1 MQLTRDVLIEAE
13 QSSHPFTL
21 SYALTTA
28 GCLVPLW
35 IGNLEMAEQ
44 SISRLKA
51 HAGTHG
57 LRSYQAAAL
66 GFEGRLY
73 AARAD
78 TAVGEMLLRRSV
90 AELRDTRVYMFYT
103 VFLSQLAEIMASAGE
118 IDDAIRSDALS
129 RARTIGGC
137 RKRCGSRV
145 KSCLLR
151 AKGRAPRRRTI
162 SANRWSS
169 RNARGR

>member
-1 MQLTRDVLIEAE
+1 MRLTGAGGIGKTLLAHILWLQGFPEQSVQLTPDVLIEAE

-78 TAVGEMLLRRSV
+78 TAVGEVLLWRSV
-90 AELRDTRVYMFYT
+90 AELRDTGFYMF
-103 VFLSQLAEIMASAGE
+103 
-118 IDDAIRSDALS
+118 
-129 RARTIGGC
+129 
-137 RKRCGSRV
+137 
-145 KSCLLR
+145 
-151 AKGRAPRRRTI
+151 
-162 SANRWSS
+162 
-169 RNARGR
+169 